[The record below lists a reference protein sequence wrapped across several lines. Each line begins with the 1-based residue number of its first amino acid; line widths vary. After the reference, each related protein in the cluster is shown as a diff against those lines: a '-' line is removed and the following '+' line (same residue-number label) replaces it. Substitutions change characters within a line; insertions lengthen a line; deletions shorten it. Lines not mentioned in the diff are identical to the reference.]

1 MSYKKTKVITDIK
14 DESESNIVTLSRNA
28 YEGTLNNDNFLN
40 LPVPSATWKSHI
52 DDLIA
57 KIALAKYGDDEAI
70 INKNIALELVCS
82 DWSQNSQYVNSVC
95 NGDKVKAESSKM
107 PIWEPKPKKKQ
118 KDEEAEDLEESGAIM
133 VWSRTK
139 PKGMISR
146 LVEVTQTPDVASS
159 WKLKA
164 VTRREK
170 VKIENLPKD
179 VRTYV
184 RIAIVV
190 DENIVDNYGDVFSV
204 MVT

>member
-1 MSYKKTKVITDIK
+1 MNAKVIIDIK
-14 DESESNIVTLSRNA
+14 NETDSNAISLSNTA
-28 YEGTLNNDNFLN
+28 HEGLTNNSYFIN
-40 LPVPSATWKSHI
+40 LPILLATWKSHI
-52 DDLIA
+52 DDLVN
-57 KIALAKYGDDEAI
+57 KIALAKYGDDEDI
-70 INKNIALELVCS
+70 INKNKARDLVNS
-82 DWSQNSQYVNSVC
+82 DWKQIAQNVNSVS

-164 VTRREK
+164 VTRRER
-170 VKIENLPKD
+170 VKIKNLPKD

-190 DENIVDNYGDVFSV
+190 DETVVDNYGDVFSV